1 MRHVESLKRKYGV
14 SMQVVSYQS
23 ERPCSEIEASV
34 ILCRYYLG
42 VQVAVKAAEAAVE
55 AAKGDVYWRDRE
67 WRMVKAR
74 RKRVLAAEEKAAAAA
89 AQAAREEV
97 TPSERERRE
106 FTCWC
111 SHCRTRVWQRRVHKR
126 GVKATEEQ
134 EGQQQQRREREH
146 GQEHE
151 HGHEQR
157 QETEHEQEEH
167 AHERA
172 RECARGVRV
181 ASEAAARGLELAE
194 SRDEAWAYKLERRL
208 AKKRRKKWG
217 ERNGGWRVRE
227 TPASPP
233 RHEQEQEQRQPVQNS
248 LIARLLLSLLVAV
261 EEWGKRGRG
270 GGEGKKRARGRSRS
284 RSESRENSGDAVIET
299 KRRRQA
305 REGRHC
311 EAPLGSR
318 HQVAHWGNVA
328 GRRKG
333 DPRDRGPKA

>member
-74 RKRVLAAEEKAAAAA
+74 RKRVLAAEEKAAAEA
-89 AQAAREEV
+89 AQAARENE
-97 TPSERERRE
+97 TASAKAFTE
-106 FTCWC
+106 FFHSQTKA
-111 SHCRTRVWQRRVHKR
+111 WQRIYKR
-126 GVKATEEQ
+126 GVEVK
-134 EGQQQQRREREH
+134 EG
-146 GQEHE
+146 
-151 HGHEQR
+151 
-157 QETEHEQEEH
+157 
-167 AHERA
+167 A
-172 RECARGVRV
+172 RV

-194 SRDEAWAYKLERRL
+194 SRDEAWAYRLERKL
-208 AKKRRKKWG
+208 AKKRRKVWG
-217 ERNGGWRVRE
+217 GRKGGWGVRE
-227 TPASPP
+227 GTEMSAAPSQ
-233 RHEQEQEQRQPVQNS
+233 HEQEQEQRQPMRVS
-248 LIARLLLSLLVAV
+248 LIARLLLSLLAAAEAGV
-261 EEWGKRGRG
+261 WGGRG
-270 GGEGKKRARGRSRS
+270 GDGGKKRGKNRSRS
-284 RSESRENSGDAVIET
+284 RSESRENSGDAAIET

-311 EAPLGSR
+311 EIPPGSR

-333 DPRDRGPKA
+333 DPRDRGPGA

>member
-1 MRHVESLKRKYGV
+1 M
-14 SMQVVSYQS
+14 
-23 ERPCSEIEASV
+23 ERE
-34 ILCRYYLG
+34 
-42 VQVAVKAAEAAVE
+42 
-55 AAKGDVYWRDRE
+55 RE

-74 RKRVLAAEEKAAAAA
+74 RKRVQAAEEKAAAEAK
-89 AQAAREEV
+89 QAAREEG
-97 TPSERERRE
+97 TASEREGRKL
-106 FTCWC
+106 
-111 SHCRTRVWQRRVHKR
+111 HGQTRAWQRRIHKR
-126 GVKATEEQ
+126 GVEVTEEQ
-134 EGQQQQRREREH
+134 EEEQQQRREREH

-208 AKKRRKKWG
+208 AKKRRKTLG
-217 ERNGGWRVRE
+217 ERTGGWGVRE
-227 TPASPP
+227 APASPP
-233 RHEQEQEQRQPVQNS
+233 RYEQEQEQRQPVQNS

-261 EEWGKRGRG
+261 EEWGTRGRG

-311 EAPLGSR
+311 EMPLGSR